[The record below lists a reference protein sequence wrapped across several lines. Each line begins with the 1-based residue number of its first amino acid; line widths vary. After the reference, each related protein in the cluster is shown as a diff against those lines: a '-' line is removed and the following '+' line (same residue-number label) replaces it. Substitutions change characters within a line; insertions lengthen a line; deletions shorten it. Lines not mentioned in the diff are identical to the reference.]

1 MPTTIHMPASLLAS
15 VQKRARAL
23 GISRNRLIIRA
34 LERELRD
41 ATEWTPGFV
50 DALRHV
56 TSDTARAADDLLR
69 EVRRRRRSKAPLDL

>member
-1 MPTTIHMPASLLAS
+1 MPTTIHLPAALLAS

-41 ATEWTPGFV
+41 ASEWTPGFLKALERV
-50 DALRHV
+50 DPE
-56 TSDTARAADDLLR
+56 TARAANDL
-69 EVRRRRRSKAPLDL
+69 VRDLQRRRRSKAPLDL